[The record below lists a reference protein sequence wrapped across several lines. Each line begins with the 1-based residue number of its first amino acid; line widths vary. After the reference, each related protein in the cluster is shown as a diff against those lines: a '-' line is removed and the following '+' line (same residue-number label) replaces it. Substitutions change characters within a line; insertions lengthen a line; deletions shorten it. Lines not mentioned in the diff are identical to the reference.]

1 MQGHPEVISS
11 LNALLTSELTAID
24 IYFLQSR
31 IFQDLGYQKLFERFD
46 HEKDD
51 EQAHCALIIERI
63 LLLGGTP
70 NVHAREAF
78 AVDRNV
84 KAMLEMDLELEL
96 EVARNLNDA
105 MALARE
111 HGDNATRRMLEQLLS
126 DTENDHIFWM
136 QAQVRMINELGLENY
151 LAEQL

>member
-1 MQGHPEVISS
+1 MRGHPEVIDA
-11 LNALLTSELTAID
+11 LNALLTAELTAID

-31 IFQDLGYQKLFERFD
+31 IFEDMGYTKLFERFD

-63 LLLGGTP
+63 IYLEGTP

-78 AVDRNV
+78 EVDLNV
-84 KAMLEMDLELEL
+84 QKMLEMDLELE
-96 EVARNLNDA
+96 EQVSANLNRA
-105 MALARE
+105 MALCRE
-111 HGDNATRRMLEQLLS
+111 HGDNGTRKMLEQLLM
-126 DTENDHIFWM
+126 DTEMDHILWM
-136 QAQVRMINELGLENY
+136 KSQVRMIKEIGLDNY